1 MAFSSNA
8 LEWSPT
14 RALTAL
20 VGNPILKRAAVTTQT
35 ICLIA
40 PSLSPQRN
48 TSWCPRSWTKEMT
61 SCEIKLVCPFD
72 FRGTHLMNPVC
83 EQTMTN
89 QRAVSTSATSRP
101 RHGHECN
108 GMPPLLAP
116 PVVSLLSG
124 LEMQQA
130 SHQAPRLV
138 WDVRQSMLFLQR
150 GTWGRSRRHWNNLA
164 IQLKL
169 GSFSC
174 FQPATLLSV
183 SEQRFSGS
191 TSFCFLI
198 LRYLGMSKLDE

>member
-124 LEMQQA
+124 LEMQHKPRTK
-130 SHQAPRLV
+130 HQG
-138 WDVRQSMLFLQR
+138 SY
-150 GTWGRSRRHWNNLA
+150 GTCVSRC
-164 IQLKL
+164 
-169 GSFSC
+169 FSC
-174 FQPATLLSV
+174 
-183 SEQRFSGS
+183 SEALGGGAAGTGT
-191 TSFCFLI
+191 TSRYNSNWAPSAASSLQLYFL
-198 LRYLGMSKLDE
+198 